1 MQDLLTL
8 APGVRKRRFRAEISA
23 GERIRIETGHKGS
36 GVTVSWSDY
45 KRMVSF
51 FRAKGFFLLGNRI
64 DEVRSGSLGEY
75 FKYRL
80 KKSPKYASH
89 FAAIMVYLKDAK
101 VVGEKP
107 LTLRII

>member
-8 APGVRKRRFRAEISA
+8 APGNRKRRFRAEISA

-51 FRAKGFFLLGNRI
+51 FRGRGFFLLGNRI
-64 DEVRSGSLGEY
+64 DDVKAGGLGEY
-75 FKYRL
+75 FRDRL
-80 KKSPKYASH
+80 KKSPRYASH
-89 FAAIMVYLKDAK
+89 FAAIMVHLKDAK
-101 VVGEKP
+101 VVRDRP